1 MIGSLINKEGVNF
14 LRTLSESESVE
25 LFSQAIIKHIIN
37 FLWIHFRRYIFAY
50 SLVPYISYM
59 ILFLLYA
66 TYFHKIK
73 YDNNYDFMESF
84 GVLND
89 ITNIILL
96 FYIIYFLYF
105 EIRQI
110 LFHRLNYFSSVW
122 NIFDLTSLLMNLAI
136 QILDLA
142 NLSEEDLITI
152 TGIAVLLVWLKLF
165 YFGRIFFSTASIIRI
180 IIEITYDMKFFLGVL
195 LLSIAAFGN
204 CFYILQRNHVDNP
217 TFAGNTWLKAF
228 LYSYIQALGQF
239 DTSIFTGTDKHLYFT
254 IFFLNT
260 IISMIVMLNM
270 LVAIMGDTFDRVIE
284 TAESSM
290 YRELASAMIEN
301 EMIVNRHRIFGDAKY
316 IIIIQE
322 ERADELDIGWEG
334 RINHIKNFIYRQS
347 YAQSKILKEIEKD
360 MLSQIKFKAEKRGK
374 DLEISANRH
383 FQSLFEKLSY
393 LESILEN

>member
-1 MIGSLINKEGVNF
+1 
-14 LRTLSESESVE
+14 
-25 LFSQAIIKHIIN
+25 
-37 FLWIHFRRYIFAY
+37 
-50 SLVPYISYM
+50 M

-73 YDNNYDFMESF
+73 YDNKYNFMESF

-110 LFHRLNYFSSVW
+110 LFHRLNYFSSIW

-136 QILDLA
+136 QVLDLA
-142 NLSEEDLITI
+142 NLPEESLRTI

-204 CFYILQRNHVDNP
+204 CFYILQRNNVDNP
-217 TFAGNTWLKAF
+217 TFAGDTWLKAF

-239 DTSIFTGTDKHLYFT
+239 DTSVFTGIDKHLYFT

-316 IIIIQE
+316 ELQMRLKLQNRTDFLFSISIILI
-322 ERADELDIGWEG
+322 
-334 RINHIKNFIYRQS
+334 FIW
-347 YAQSKILKEIEKD
+347 
-360 MLSQIKFKAEKRGK
+360 
-374 DLEISANRH
+374 
-383 FQSLFEKLSY
+383 
-393 LESILEN
+393 